1 MRWNNYDKRTFE
13 KIWKGQG
20 VKYVEAFKLSRK
32 NMADLLSS
40 LNGTVEPTPLM
51 VLQDAWTSAHED
63 EMKNGTTV
71 KAFLS
76 TEMPSILEK
85 LFKTGSGEIGFSIN
99 EIVSLGNQI
108 EFTNLSPS
116 AVQNWVKRDIKELIG
131 SPQIGRKYTV
141 DQAAI
146 LFIVE
151 DLKAAL
157 DFESIRK
164 VLTLIFN
171 NPEDRTDDMINP
183 VDLYSAYASVFDKLH
198 HHTGAVIKDEA
209 AHRSMNGCV
218 DKLIKEECRSLMP
231 SFSGLSKENQDIV
244 LNVLITSAL
253 TVQSAYYQSL
263 ARRYVGAAL
272 FLKGL

>member
-1 MRWNNYDKRTFE
+1 ME
-13 KIWKGQG
+13 S
-20 VKYVEAFKLSRK
+20 FKLSRK

-40 LNGTVEPTPLM
+40 LNGGTEHTPLM
-51 VLQDAWTSAHED
+51 VLQDAWSSAHED
-63 EMKNGTTV
+63 EMKNGKTV
-71 KAFLS
+71 KAFIS
-76 TEMPSILEK
+76 TEMPAILEK
-85 LFKTGSGEIGFSIN
+85 FFKTSSEEIGFSLN

-108 EFTNLSPS
+108 EFTNLSSS

-171 NPEDRTDDMINP
+171 NPEDRTDDMVNP

-198 HHTGAVIKDEA
+198 HHTGPVMNEA
-209 AHRSMNGCV
+209 AHRTMNGCI
-218 DKLIKEECRSLMP
+218 DKLIKEECRGLMP
-231 SFSGLSKENQDIV
+231 SFSSLSKENQDIV
-244 LNVLITSAL
+244 LNVLIASAL

-272 FLKGL
+272 FLTGI

>member
-1 MRWNNYDKRTFE
+1 M
-13 KIWKGQG
+13 
-20 VKYVEAFKLSRK
+20 EAFKLSRK

-40 LNGTVEPTPLM
+40 LNRSTEITPLM
-51 VLQDAWTSAHED
+51 VLQEAWSSAHEE
-63 EMKNGTTV
+63 EMKNGKAL
-71 KAFLS
+71 KAFIS
-76 TEMPSILEK
+76 TEMPSIFQK
-85 LFKTGSGEIGFSIN
+85 FFKTESVEFGFSIN

-131 SPQIGRKYTV
+131 SPQLGRKYTI

-164 VLTLIFN
+164 LLTLIFN
-171 NPEDRTDDMINP
+171 NPEDRTDDMVSP

-198 HHTGAVIKDEA
+198 HHTKPGIIDTS
-209 AHRSMNGCV
+209 HRSLNGCT
-218 DKLIKEECRSLMP
+218 DKIIKEECLELIP
-231 SFSGLSKENQDIV
+231 LFNGLSKENQDIV
-244 LNVLITSAL
+244 LNVLIASAL

-263 ARRYVGAAL
+263 AKKYVGAAL
-272 FLKGL
+272 FLTGL

>member
-1 MRWNNYDKRTFE
+1 M
-13 KIWKGQG
+13 
-20 VKYVEAFKLSRK
+20 EAFKLTRK
-32 NMADLLSS
+32 NMADLLLSLSDSS
-40 LNGTVEPTPLM
+40 ELTPLM
-51 VLQDAWTSAHED
+51 VLQDAWTSVH
-63 EMKNGTTV
+63 KNETKQAATLN
-71 KAFLS
+71 AYIS
-76 TEMPSILEK
+76 NEMPSIFEK
-85 LFKTGSGEIGFSIN
+85 LFRVENEEIGFSIN

-131 SPQIGRKYTV
+131 TPQLGRKYTI

-164 VLTLIFN
+164 ILMLVFN

-183 VDLYSAYASVFDKLH
+183 VLLYSAYSAVFDKIH
-198 HHTGAVIKDEA
+198 HHTASALEESKKGSLNNFINQV
-209 AHRSMNGCV
+209 
-218 DKLIKEECRSLMP
+218 IKEECQLLMP
-231 SFSGLSKENQDIV
+231 SFKGLSPKNQEIV
-244 LNVLITSAL
+244 LNVLIASAL

-263 ARRYVGAAL
+263 ARSYVGTAL
-272 FLKGL
+272 FLDF

>member
-1 MRWNNYDKRTFE
+1 
-13 KIWKGQG
+13 
-20 VKYVEAFKLSRK
+20 VETFKLSRK

-40 LNGTVEPTPLM
+40 FNAAAETTPLK
-51 VLQDAWTSAHED
+51 VLQDAWTAVHED
-63 EMKNGTTV
+63 DMKNGKTV
-71 KAFLS
+71 KAFIA
-76 TEMPSILEK
+76 TEVPSIFRK
-85 LFKTGSGEIGFSIN
+85 FFQTSCGEIGFSIN

-131 SPQIGRKYTV
+131 TPQIGRKYTV

-151 DLKAAL
+151 DLKTAL

-164 VLTLIFN
+164 VLTLVFN

-198 HHTGAVIKDEA
+198 HHKWPNLNDPA
-209 AHRSMNGCV
+209 ADSSVNAQS
-218 DKLIKEECRSLMP
+218 DKIIKEECRRMMAT
-231 SFSGLSKENQDIV
+231 FDGLAKENQEIV
-244 LNVLITSAL
+244 LNILIASAL
-253 TVQSAYYQSL
+253 TVQSVYYQSV
-263 ARRYVGAAL
+263 ARRYAGAAL
-272 FLKGL
+272 FLKDL